1 MDLNLRDKVFIVTG
15 GAKGIGAAIVRLI
28 AEEEGIP
35 VIFDK
40 DAEAGEKLVS
50 EIQGRAQFFQ
60 VDLCDTAE
68 CNKAVTE
75 TVELFGAIHGLINN
89 AGINDGV
96 GLEKGSPAAFR
107 TSLQKNLHHFYDMAH
122 FCLPHLK
129 KSKGN
134 ILNIASK
141 TAITGQG
148 NTSGYAAAK
157 GGVLALTREWAV
169 ELLESSIRVNAI
181 VPAEVMTP
189 LYESWL
195 QTFDNPEAKVKSISD
210 KIPLGKRMTT
220 AEEIA
225 SSAVFLISEK
235 ASHITGQQIFVDG
248 GYTHLDRTI

>member
-15 GAKGIGAAIVRLI
+15 GAKGIGAAIVRQI
-28 AEEEGIP
+28 AEESGIP

-40 DAEAGEKLVS
+40 DEEAGEKLVS

-60 VDLCDTAE
+60 VDLCNTAE
-68 CNKAVTE
+68 CEKAVKE
-75 TVELFGAIHGLINN
+75 TVALFGAIHGLINN

-96 GLEKGSPAAFR
+96 GLEKGSPKAFR
-107 TSLQKNLHHFYDMAH
+107 TSLQKNLHHFYDMAY

-129 KSKGN
+129 KSKGT

-169 ELLESSIRVNAI
+169 ELLESGIRVNAI

-189 LYESWL
+189 LYASWL
-195 QTFDNPEAKVKSISD
+195 QTFDDPEAKVKSITD

-225 SSAVFLISEK
+225 NTAAFLISEK